1 MILNRRF
8 LILAGALVAAS
19 AAYGAITTD
28 KLIIRG
34 KADRPGIETNAP
46 IPIRY
51 FPTVLT
57 GSYTVSPARGDY
69 SGEVFIVRGSGTRV
83 ITLPQPSQAL
93 LGYRYT
99 FINDVNQNL
108 TIACYTNKLYF
119 DDGQGTNSW
128 IASELRFATNNRLR
142 GAVIT
147 VLCTGTYWYIESVT
161 PNFPYARFQSP

>member
-34 KADRPGIETNAP
+34 KADRPGIVTNAP

-57 GSYTVSPARGDY
+57 GSYTVNPARGDY
-69 SGEVFIVRGSGTRV
+69 PGKVFITRGSDHTA

-93 LGYRYT
+93 VGYRYT
-99 FINDVNQNL
+99 FVNDVDWNL
-108 TIACYTNKLYF
+108 IIVCATNKIYF
-119 DDGQGTNSW
+119 DNGSSSAP
-128 IASELRFATNNRLR
+128 ASQLNITTSTRKR
-142 GAVIT
+142 GVVVT
-147 VLCTGTYWYIESVT
+147 VLCTGTHWFVESASANAALT
-161 PNFPYARFQSP
+161 R